1 MSGLY
6 YLLFLVGV
14 AVIAVWYV
22 KNDKLGPGEPSK
34 GLLRMKD
41 DASPATDER

>member
-1 MSGLY
+1 VSGLY
-6 YLLFLVGV
+6 FLLFVVGI

-22 KNDKLGPGEPSK
+22 KNDRLGSGEPTK
-34 GLLRMKD
+34 GILRMKD